1 MAIELTNPAFGGRQ
15 PVPSESSRGGTD
27 HPPQAVGN
35 SRPAEAQSIA
45 LSCDD
50 PDAPVAPW
58 VHGEVCNIPATASGL
73 PEAGPN

>member
-1 MAIELTNPAFGGRQ
+1 MRLSAVDSPFLRSPPAVEPTIR
-15 PVPSESSRGGTD
+15 R
-27 HPPQAVGN
+27 QAVGN

>member
-1 MAIELTNPAFGGRQ
+1 MEPTIR
-15 PVPSESSRGGTD
+15 R
-27 HPPQAVGN
+27 QAVGN